1 MSREGHT
8 ASAALRTY
16 GASKCHAEQT
26 VLVIL
31 DLQQRRGD
39 AMPAKVLNR
48 VILNVALLARAAGLL
63 EVPVLHT
70 EQTPQEFGA
79 THPTISAALPS
90 ATLSLNKSSFSCWA
104 AQGFERALR
113 ATERQQVVLVGME
126 AHVCVLQSA
135 LDLST
140 QGMDVFV
147 VEDAICSRRL
157 ENYQNALD
165 RLRHADVKVV
175 SAESV
180 VFEWLGSAT
189 HPHYKTIQS
198 LLR

>member
-1 MSREGHT
+1 
-8 ASAALRTY
+8 
-16 GASKCHAEQT
+16 
-26 VLVIL
+26 
-31 DLQQRRGD
+31 
-39 AMPAKVLNR
+39 
-48 VILNVALLARAAGLL
+48 
-63 EVPVLHT
+63 
-70 EQTPQEFGA
+70 
-79 THPTISAALPS
+79 
-90 ATLSLNKSSFSCWA
+90 
-104 AQGFERALR
+104 
-113 ATERQQVVLVGME
+113 ME